1 VECARCRPFSGP
13 AETPAVEVAT
23 SFGKQ
28 LIMNRNLRALR
39 RWLAC
44 GLAVFGVGL
53 AWAQMPVPLL
63 DANVPT
69 AAPSAAAQQLE
80 SLLQCKAGTVLKTD
94 EVESR
99 LRAIGLVKGADGFF
113 LPPQKSPRPSLF
125 GDEVVA
131 ALVTAADGERK
142 AAVYLKGQ
150 TGKQMAKR
158 LGVSRIDEQADTDEP
173 SYFKQ
178 TSKKTTLLVGA
189 ASEVFVGND
198 SIKYQSSVACQQIK

>member
-1 VECARCRPFSGP
+1 
-13 AETPAVEVAT
+13 
-23 SFGKQ
+23 
-28 LIMNRNLRALR
+28 MNRNLRSLL

-53 AWAQMPVPLL
+53 ARAQMPVPLL

-69 AAPSAAAQQLE
+69 ASAAAQQLE

-131 ALVTAADGERK
+131 ALVTAAEGENK
-142 AAVYLKGQ
+142 ATVYLKRQ

>member
-1 VECARCRPFSGP
+1 
-13 AETPAVEVAT
+13 
-23 SFGKQ
+23 
-28 LIMNRNLRALR
+28 MNRNLRALR
-39 RWLAC
+39 HWVAC
-44 GLAVFGVGL
+44 CLAVSGVGL
-53 AWAQMPVPLL
+53 VWAQMPVPLL
-63 DANVPT
+63 DANAPT
-69 AAPSAAAQQLE
+69 VAPSAAAQQLE
-80 SLLQCKAGTVLKTD
+80 ALLQCKAGAVFKTD

-99 LRAIGLVKGADGFF
+99 LRTIGLVKGADGFF

-142 AAVYLKGQ
+142 AAVYLKRQ

-158 LGVSRIDEQADTDEP
+158 LGVSKIDEQADTDEP

-189 ASEVFVGND
+189 ASEVFAGND
-198 SIKYQSSVACQQIK
+198 SIKYQSGVVCQQLR

>member
-1 VECARCRPFSGP
+1 
-13 AETPAVEVAT
+13 
-23 SFGKQ
+23 
-28 LIMNRNLRALR
+28 MNRNLRALR
-39 RWLAC
+39 HWLAC

-63 DANVPT
+63 DANAQT
-69 AAPSAAAQQLE
+69 AAPPAAAQQLE

-99 LRAIGLVKGADGFF
+99 LRAIGLAKGADGFF
-113 LPPQKSPRPSLF
+113 LPPQKSPCPSLF

-131 ALVTAADGERK
+131 ALVTAADGEKK
-142 AAVYLKGQ
+142 ATVYLKHQ

-158 LGVSRIDEQADTDEP
+158 LGVSKIDEQADTDEP
-173 SYFKQ
+173 SYFKK

-198 SIKYQSSVACQQIK
+198 GIKYQSAVACQQAR

>member
-1 VECARCRPFSGP
+1 
-13 AETPAVEVAT
+13 
-23 SFGKQ
+23 
-28 LIMNRNLRALR
+28 MNRNLRALR
-39 RWLAC
+39 RWIAC
-44 GLAVFGVGL
+44 GLAVSGVGL

-63 DANVPT
+63 DA
-69 AAPSAAAQQLE
+69 AAPAATSTAAAQQLE
-80 SLLQCKAGTVLKTD
+80 ALLQCKAGTVFKTD
-94 EVESR
+94 EVESK
-99 LRAIGLVKGADGFF
+99 LQAIGLAKGADGFF
-113 LPPQKSPRPSLF
+113 LPMQKGQRPSLF

-131 ALVTAADGERK
+131 ALVTAADGENK
-142 AAVYLKGQ
+142 ATVYLKRQ
-150 TGKQMAKR
+150 TGKQLAKR

>member
-1 VECARCRPFSGP
+1 
-13 AETPAVEVAT
+13 VEVAT
-23 SFGKQ
+23 SFGKE
-28 LIMNRNLRALR
+28 LIMNRNLSCSAALVCMWLGRAR
-39 RWLAC
+39 RWP
-44 GLAVFGVGL
+44 GVGTN
-53 AWAQMPVPLL
+53 ARALL
-63 DANVPT
+63 DAN
-69 AAPSAAAQQLE
+69 APSAAAQQLE
-80 SLLQCKAGTVLKTD
+80 ALLQCKAGTVLKTD

-99 LRAIGLVKGADGFF
+99 FRAIGLVKGADGFF

-158 LGVSRIDEQADTDEP
+158 LGVSKIDEQADTDEP

-178 TSKKTTLLVGA
+178 TSKKTTVLVGT

-198 SIKYQSSVACQQIK
+198 SIKYQSAVACQQIK

>member
-1 VECARCRPFSGP
+1 
-13 AETPAVEVAT
+13 
-23 SFGKQ
+23 
-28 LIMNRNLRALR
+28 MNRNLRAWR
-39 RWLAC
+39 RWITC
-44 GLAVFGVGL
+44 GLAVLSGGL

-63 DANVPT
+63 DANAPA

-80 SLLQCKAGTVLKTD
+80 ALLQCKVATVLKTD

-99 LRAIGLVKGADGFF
+99 LSAIGVVKGADGFF
-113 LPPQKSPRPSLF
+113 LPPQKNPHPSLF

-131 ALVTAADGERK
+131 ALVTAAEGENK
-142 AAVYLKGQ
+142 ATVYLKHQ

-158 LGVSRIDEQADTDEP
+158 LGVSKIDEQADTDEP

-189 ASEVFVGND
+189 ASEVFVGNN
-198 SIKYQSSVACQQIK
+198 SIKYQSAVACQQIK

>member
-1 VECARCRPFSGP
+1 
-13 AETPAVEVAT
+13 
-23 SFGKQ
+23 
-28 LIMNRNLRALR
+28 MNRNLRALR
-39 RWLAC
+39 RWIAC
-44 GLAVFGVGL
+44 GLAVLGVGL

-63 DANVPT
+63 DANAPT

-80 SLLQCKAGTVLKTD
+80 ALLQCKAGTVLKTD

-113 LPPQKSPRPSLF
+113 LSHQKGAPPSLF

-131 ALVTAADGERK
+131 SLVTTGDGEKK
-142 AAVYLKGQ
+142 ATVYLKRQ
-150 TGKQMAKR
+150 TGKQLAKR
-158 LGVSRIDEQADTDEP
+158 LGVSKIDEYANTDEP

-198 SIKYQSSVACQQIK
+198 SIKYQSAVACQQLR